1 MLNKFKQLFEAAA
14 SGDNTSS
21 EKPYAKLAATALL
34 LELSRSDHDVAAQE
48 TQEIIA
54 IAKSTFDIKDADI
67 EHWLA
72 DAGNHADQATS
83 LYEFTELI
91 NQQFSKDQKYEL
103 IVNMWRVAF
112 ADGRIDRYED
122 NLIRKVA
129 DLIYVSH
136 SAFIRAKHEVGVA
149 F

>member
-14 SGDNTSS
+14 SDQNEQQSDQL
-21 EKPYAKLAATALL
+21 AKRAATALL
-34 LELSRSDHDVAAQE
+34 LELSRSDHDVSAQE
-48 TQEIIA
+48 TQTIISVATNTFGISNNEIE
-54 IAKSTFDIKDADI
+54 T
-67 EHWLA
+67 WLT
-72 DAGNHADQATS
+72 DAGSHADQATS

-91 NQQFSKDQKYEL
+91 NQYFGKDQKYEL

-122 NLIRKVA
+122 HLIRKVA
-129 DLIYVSH
+129 ELIYVSH

-149 F
+149 L